1 MSIVSFIKT
10 LVPGLERNEVKED
23 IRITKKEIDE
33 RAIPL
38 FSDASKYFIRTP
50 FRSKKTEEVNGTFMR
65 ALGNSRKYKNM
76 VDAASQLIP
85 NVSQNLSFIEEQ
97 IDAVFAEK
105 IISSTVT
112 YKKAVV
118 LRAVDY
124 IGFVSIYSLNLLTL
138 IYHYENEGVDL
149 GGYAEIE
156 ISKARIK
163 TIESNVAN
171 FARILKVYGV
181 SHSEF
186 QNIYKSLPDVKIDE
200 DFINAVNE
208 LKEEN
213 LDKLSVVGVQG
224 FEGNPIYHYRLMF
237 AEWQANRYK
246 LNKEKK
252 KYLELRLMQLK
263 MKNDNEEDPGLDK
276 EIKYLSDR
284 IEKLEYWLHK
294 QEDSVK

>member
-23 IRITKKEIDE
+23 IRITKKEIDDKS
-33 RAIPL
+33 IPL
-38 FSDASKYFIRTP
+38 YSDAAKYFIRTP
-50 FRSKKTEEVNGTFMR
+50 FRSKKTEELNNTFMR
-65 ALGNSRKYKNM
+65 ALGKSREYKNM
-76 VDAASQLIP
+76 LDAANQLMP
-85 NVSQNLSFIEEQ
+85 EVSANLTFLEEQ
-97 IDAVFAEK
+97 MDSVFAEK
-105 IISSTVT
+105 IISSAVT
-112 YKKAVV
+112 YKKAII
-118 LRAVDY
+118 LRALDY

-138 IYHYENEGVDL
+138 VYHYENEGNDL
-149 GGYAEIE
+149 GGYSDIE
-156 ISKARIK
+156 ISPVRIK
-163 TIESNVAN
+163 TIETNVAN

-181 SHSEF
+181 SHSNF
-186 QNIYKSLPDVKIDE
+186 QNIYKSLPDVKLNDE
-200 DFINAVNE
+200 FINAISE
-208 LKEEN
+208 LKEKN
-213 LDKLSVVGVQG
+213 LDELGIVTAQG
-224 FEGNPIYHYRLMF
+224 FEGNPVYHYRLMF

-276 EIKYLSDR
+276 EVKYLSER

>member
-23 IRITKKEIDE
+23 IRITKKEIDDKS
-33 RAIPL
+33 IPL
-38 FSDASKYFIRTP
+38 YSDASKYFIRTP
-50 FRSKKTEEVNGTFMR
+50 FKNKKTQELNDTFMR
-65 ALGNSRKYKNM
+65 AFNKSREYKNM
-76 VDAASQLIP
+76 IDAASQLMP
-85 NVSQNLSFIEEQ
+85 YVSTNLSFIEEQ
-97 IDAVFAEK
+97 IDSVFAEK
-105 IISSTVT
+105 IVSSTVT
-112 YKKAVV
+112 YKKAII
-118 LRAVDY
+118 LRAADY
-124 IGFVSIYSLNLLTL
+124 MGFVSIYSLNLLTL
-138 IYHYENEGVDL
+138 VYHYENQGNDL
-149 GGYAEIE
+149 GGYSEIE

-163 TIESNVAN
+163 AIESNVSN

-181 SHSEF
+181 KPASF
-186 QNIYKSLPDVKIDE
+186 QNIYKSLPDVKIDD

-208 LKEEN
+208 LREKNMDE
-213 LDKLSVVGVQG
+213 LGVIGIQG